1 MTNTRRTSEDKL
13 GHAKREIKA
22 LSEKLAQKDD
32 LIQRLTRQ
40 NATLQYDAREVVR
53 LSDQAF
59 KILGQIRSE

>member
-1 MTNTRRTSEDKL
+1 MTTLETEAQRFK
-13 GHAKREIKA
+13 
-22 LSEKLAQKDD
+22 EKCERQAD
-32 LIQRLTRQ
+32 LIQRLTKQ